1 MYALYCAA
9 YYTTHHAN
17 TGLDISTG
25 IDDTLDGITGA
36 TNGNSTIDTTTS
48 LSIPNE
54 FANVS
59 ISSHGIG
66 ETHDGSNNG
75 TTFEIETSTKQ
86 YMVSYYRC
94 ITILLANGPCMHTLY
109 GYCYN
114 IAVLCM
120 NGCACACMCV
130 HCLYHINTDHV
141 LICMHCVALYA
152 ILYMMHTQE

>member
-75 TTFEIETSTKQ
+75 TTFEIETSTETVHGKLLQ
-86 YMVSYYRC
+86 MYHYTIGQWSMHAHTVW
-94 ITILLANGPCMHTLY
+94 ILLQHSCTLHERVCMCMHVCTLL
-109 GYCYN
+109 
-114 IAVLCM
+114 VP
-120 NGCACACMCV
+120 
-130 HCLYHINTDHV
+130 H
-141 LICMHCVALYA
+141 
-152 ILYMMHTQE
+152 